1 MLVTEVDDPLG
12 VGHSAY
18 NGPGDGEAPGQQLE
32 LVDGVRLQ
40 GESQLDTDSP
50 RGLGRAD
57 YHQQLLSRY

>member
-18 NGPGDGEAPGQQLE
+18 NGAGDGEAPGQQLE

-40 GESQLDTDSP
+40 GESQLDTDSL
-50 RGLGRAD
+50 RGLGTAD